1 MVTCGVNLNGS
12 PLWSRKE
19 DPLSFELRPE
29 HLSTL
34 RWRSIGPHRGGRVV
48 AVAGDPEERQTFYF
62 GACAGGVWKS
72 TDGGTY
78 WRNVSDGFFRTS
90 AIGAIAVADADPS
103 VVYAGTGEASI
114 RSNVSH
120 GDGVYRSTDGG
131 ATWTNVGLEDTRH
144 IGRVRVDP
152 RDPDRLYVAALGHAF
167 GPSAQRGVFRST
179 DGGGSWERVLFKSER
194 AGAIDLSMD
203 PNNPRILYAAI
214 WQVLRTPWSLVGAG
228 PESGLWRSTD
238 GGDTWTDLSD
248 RPGMLEGIKG
258 KIGVAAS
265 PAKSGRVWAIV
276 EHEDGALLLSDDGG
290 DTWERV
296 NDSPIVRQ
304 RPFYHHHIFAHPTKP
319 DTMWTLPIQAYR
331 SDDGGRSFTMMTTPH
346 SDNHDLWIDPRDPQ
360 RMIEGN
366 DGGACVSFD
375 GGETWST
382 IYNQPTAQFYH
393 AAVDTRHPYRV
404 YATQQDNSAISTP
417 SSSPKGAIPYS
428 DSYAVGPSES
438 GHIAVRPDNPDIVY
452 SGAIGSAPGGG
463 GALLRY
469 NHATGESRIITVWPE
484 MSYGLGARDMRYR
497 FQWTFP
503 IVISPHDPNVLY
515 VAANRVF
522 RSTDEGTNWEAV
534 SPDLTRNDPDKG
546 EPGGGPIS
554 RDVSGAEVYCTIFSF
569 AESPHTPGEFWAGS
583 DDGLVHVSRDS
594 GATWDDITPPG
605 LPEWA
610 TVSMIELSPHEPDT
624 AWLAAWNYKLD
635 DYSAYLYRTRDG
647 GRTWDSIAGGI
658 PDGEFVR
665 VIREDPAR
673 PGLLYAGTETGVYV
687 SPNSGASWQSLQR
700 NLPVTPIHDLLVKDG
715 DLVAATHGRSFWI
728 LDDLS
733 PLRGLTDEATSDAVH
748 LFEPAPA
755 FRPLRMLGKLDSFRM
770 GPGKNYWIA
779 IGAAATFE
787 DVAAAD
793 GGTERSFLDAGH
805 NPPEG
810 AIITYHLGE
819 SSEDGATLAILD
831 TEGGEVRRFTGLP
844 AEAGMNRFVWN
855 LRHEGPREAPGNDDE
870 RLVAG
875 PTPEGPTAVP
885 GSYTVRLETA
895 GRTLTR
901 SLSIVKDPR
910 SEASDAD
917 LDDQLTLLHRI
928 RDGISETNLAIDE
941 LRRVRR
947 QVREWVDRADG
958 TEGGSQAVDSGRS
971 IVERLDGIESRLVAT
986 WQTTERGQLG
996 TPLPKLAEGLA
1007 TLVSVVE
1014 SADSTPTRNSYE
1026 VFEHL
1031 STRVAGEI
1039 GPLRETIDQDIPAFV
1054 TMVRESGVPDI
1065 LTE

>member
-1 MVTCGVNLNGS
+1 M
-12 PLWSRKE
+12 
-19 DPLSFELRPE
+19 SFELRSE
-29 HLSTL
+29 HLRTL
-34 RWRSIGPHRGGRVV
+34 KWRSIGPHRGGRVV

-90 AIGAIAVADADPS
+90 AIGALAIADADPS
-103 VVYAGTGEASI
+103 VVYAGTGEACI

-120 GDGVYRSTDGG
+120 GDGVYRSTDAG
-131 ATWTNVGLEDTRH
+131 ATWKNIGLEDTRH
-144 IGRVRVDP
+144 IARVRVDP

-167 GPSAQRGVFRST
+167 GPNAQRGVFRST
-179 DGGGSWERVLFKSER
+179 DGGGSWERVLFRSER

-203 PNNPRILYAAI
+203 PNNPRILYAAM

-238 GGDTWTDLSD
+238 GGDTWTDLTD
-248 RPGMLEGIKG
+248 RPGMPDGIKG
-258 KIGVAAS
+258 RIGVAAS
-265 PAKSGRVWAIV
+265 PARSGRVWAIV
-276 EHEDGALLLSDDGG
+276 EAEDGVLLLSDDGG

-296 NDSPIVRQ
+296 NDSTIVRQ
-304 RPFYHHHIFAHPTKP
+304 RPFYHHHIFAHPTREN
-319 DTMWTLPIQAYR
+319 TMWTLPIQAWR
-331 SDDGGRSFTMMTTPH
+331 SDDAGRSFTMMTTPH

-393 AAVDTRHPYRV
+393 AAVDTRRLYRV

-417 SSSPKGAIPYS
+417 SSSPKGAILFS
-428 DSYAVGPSES
+428 DSYPVGPSES
-438 GHIAVRPDNPDIVY
+438 GYIAVRPDNPDIVY

-503 IVISPHDPNVLY
+503 IVISPHDPDVLY
-515 VAANRVF
+515 AAGNRVF
-522 RSTDEGTNWEAV
+522 RSTDEGTSWEAV

-569 AESPHTPGEFWAGS
+569 AESPHTPGELWAGS

-594 GATWDDITPPG
+594 GETWDDITPPG
-605 LPEWA
+605 MPEWA
-610 TVSMIELSPHEPDT
+610 TVSMIELSLHDPDT

-647 GRTWDSIAGGI
+647 GRTWHSIAAGI

-665 VIREDPAR
+665 VVREDPAR

-687 SPNSGASWQSLQR
+687 SPDAGDSWHSLQQ

-728 LDDLS
+728 LDDLA
-733 PLRGLTDEATSDAVH
+733 PLRGMTDDANSDAVH
-748 LFEPAPA
+748 LFEPRPA
-755 FRPLRMLGKLDSFRM
+755 FRALRMLGKLDPFRM

-787 DVAAAD
+787 EVETPE
-793 GGTERSFLDAGH
+793 GGAERVFLDAGQ
-805 NPPEG
+805 NPPDG
-810 AIITYHLGE
+810 VTITYHLRE
-819 SSEDGATLAILD
+819 RSQDGAAITFLD
-831 TEGGEVRRFTGLP
+831 PEGREVRRFSGLP
-844 AEAGMNRFVWN
+844 SEEGMHRFVWDM
-855 LRHEGPREAPGNDDE
+855 RHEGPREAPGDDAE
-870 RLVAG
+870 RLIAG
-875 PTPEGPTAVP
+875 PAPEGPAGMP
-885 GSYTVRLETA
+885 GSYTIRLETA

-901 SLSIVKDPR
+901 SLKVVKDPR

-917 LDDQLTLLHRI
+917 LEEQLDLLLRL
-928 RDGISETNLAIDE
+928 RDRISETNDAIVD

-947 QVREWVDRADG
+947 QLREWVDRADG
-958 TEGGSQAVDSGRS
+958 TQGADEVVTAGTT
-971 IVERLDGIESRLVAT
+971 IIERLDGIESRLVAT
-986 WQTTERGQLG
+986 WQTTERGQMG
-996 TPLPKLAEGLA
+996 TPLPKLAEALA

-1014 SADSTPTRNSYE
+1014 SADSAPTNSSHE
-1026 VFEHL
+1026 VFDHL
-1031 STRVAGEI
+1031 SARVAREI
-1039 GPLRETIDQDIPAFV
+1039 EPLRETIDRDVKAFV
-1054 TMVRESGVPDI
+1054 SLVREAGVPDI
-1065 LTE
+1065 RTG

>member
-1 MVTCGVNLNGS
+1 MDSSQFTS
-12 PLWSRKE
+12 PGKE
-19 DPLSFELRPE
+19 AALSFEFRPE
-29 HLSTL
+29 HLRTL

-62 GACAGGVWKS
+62 GACAGGVWKT

-78 WRNVSDGFFRTS
+78 WRNISDGFFRTS
-90 AIGAIAVADADPS
+90 AIGALAVADADPS
-103 VVYAGTGEASI
+103 VVYAGTGEACI

-120 GDGVYRSTDGG
+120 GDGVYRSTDAG
-131 ATWTNVGLEDTRH
+131 ATWKHIGLDDTRH
-144 IGRVRVDP
+144 IARVRVDP

-167 GPSAQRGVFRST
+167 GPNAQRGIFRST
-179 DGGGSWERVLFKSER
+179 DGGGTWERVLFKSER

-203 PNNPRILYAAI
+203 PRNPRILYAAI
-214 WQVLRTPWSLVGAG
+214 WQALRTPWSLVGAG

-238 GGDTWTDLSD
+238 GGDTWTDLTD
-248 RPGMLEGIKG
+248 RPGMPDGIKG
-258 KIGVAAS
+258 RIGVAAS
-265 PAKSGRVWAIV
+265 PARSGRVWAIV
-276 EHEDGALLLSDDGG
+276 EAEDGVLLLSDDGG

-296 NDSPIVRQ
+296 NDSTIVRQ
-304 RPFYHHHIFAHPTKP
+304 RPFYHHHIFAHPTREH
-319 DTMWTLPIQAYR
+319 TMWTLPIQAWR

-375 GGETWST
+375 GGDTWST

-404 YATQQDNSAISTP
+404 YGTQQDNSAISTP
-417 SSSPKGAIPYS
+417 SRSIKGAIPFS

-438 GHIAVRPDNPDIVY
+438 GYIAVRPDNPDIVY

-515 VAANRVF
+515 AAGNRVF
-522 RSTDEGTNWEAV
+522 RSADEGTSWEAV

-583 DDGLVHVSRDS
+583 DDGLVHISRDS

-605 LPEWA
+605 LPKWA
-610 TVSMIELSPHEPDT
+610 TVSMIELSPHDPDT

-635 DYSAYLYRTRDG
+635 DYSPYLYRTRDG
-647 GRTWDSIAGGI
+647 GRSWQLIAEGI
-658 PDGEFVR
+658 PEGEFVR
-665 VIREDPAR
+665 VVREDPAR
-673 PGLLYAGTETGVYV
+673 PGLLYAGAETGVYV
-687 SPNSGASWQSLQR
+687 SPDAGASWQSLQL
-700 NLPVTPIHDLLVKDG
+700 NLPVTPIHDLLVKDD

-728 LDDLS
+728 LDDLT
-733 PLRGLTDEATSDAVH
+733 PLHGLTADATSETVH
-748 LFEPAPA
+748 LFEP
-755 FRPLRMLGKLDSFRM
+755 RPTIRALNMLGKIEPLRV

-787 DVAAAD
+787 EVETPD
-793 GGTERSFLDAGH
+793 GVTERRFLDAGH

-810 AIITYHLGE
+810 ATITYHLREG
-819 SSEDGATLAILD
+819 SRDGAAIAFLD
-831 TEGGEVRRFTGLP
+831 KEGREVRRFSGLP
-844 AEAGMNRFVWN
+844 AEAGMNRFVWDM
-855 LRHEGPREAPGNDDE
+855 RHSGPREAPGDDAA
-870 RLVAG
+870 RLIAG
-875 PTPEGPTAVP
+875 PSPKGPAAVP
-885 GSYTVRLETA
+885 GTYTVRLGAA

-901 SLSIVKDPR
+901 KLRIVKDPR

-917 LDDQLTLLHRI
+917 LDEQLDLLLRL
-928 RDGISETNLAIDE
+928 RDRISETNDAIVE
-941 LRRVRR
+941 LRQVRR

-958 TEGGSQAVDSGRS
+958 TPGADESVEAGRAV
-971 IVERLDGIESRLVAT
+971 IERLDDIESRIVST
-986 WQTTERGQLG
+986 WRTTERGQLG
-996 TPLPKLAEGLA
+996 TPLPKLAEAMA

-1014 SADSTPTRNSYE
+1014 SADSAPTKSSYQ
-1026 VFEHL
+1026 VFDHL
-1031 STRVAGEI
+1031 SARVACEFEALRGVIDKDVAAFI
-1039 GPLRETIDQDIPAFV
+1039 GL
-1054 TMVRESGVPDI
+1054 VREARIPDI
-1065 LTE
+1065 RTG

>member
-1 MVTCGVNLNGS
+1 M
-12 PLWSRKE
+12 
-19 DPLSFELRPE
+19 SFELRPE
-29 HLSTL
+29 YLRTL
-34 RWRSIGPHRGGRVV
+34 RWRSIGPHRGGRVP

-90 AIGAIAVADADPS
+90 AIGALAVADADPA
-103 VVYAGTGEASI
+103 VVYAGTGEAAI

-120 GDGVYRSTDGG
+120 GDGVYRSTDAG
-131 ATWTNVGLEDTRH
+131 ATWTNIGLEDTRH

-167 GPSAQRGVFRST
+167 GPNAQRGVFRST

-214 WQVLRTPWSLVGAG
+214 WQVLRTPWSLVSAG

-238 GGDTWTDLSD
+238 GGDTWTDLTD
-248 RPGMLEGIKG
+248 RPGMPDGIKG
-258 KIGVAAS
+258 RIGVAAS
-265 PAKSGRVWAIV
+265 PARSGRVWAIV

-304 RPFYHHHIFAHPTKP
+304 RPFYHHHIFAHPTRP
-319 DTMWTLPIQAYR
+319 DTMWTLPIQAFR
-331 SDDGGRSFTMMTTPH
+331 SDDGGRNFTMMTTPH

-417 SSSPKGAIPYS
+417 SSSPKGAIPFS
-428 DSYAVGPSES
+428 DSYPVGPSES

-469 NHATGESRIITVWPE
+469 NHATSESRIITVWPE

-515 VAANRVF
+515 AAGNRVF
-522 RSTDEGTNWEAV
+522 RSTDEGTTWEAV
-534 SPDLTRNDPDKG
+534 SPDLTRNDPSKG

-554 RDVSGAEVYCTIFSF
+554 RDVSGAEVYCTVFSF

-583 DDGLVHVSRDS
+583 DDGLVHVSRES

-610 TVSMIELSPHEPDT
+610 TVSMIELSPHDPDT

-647 GRTWDSIAGGI
+647 GRTWDSIAAGI

-665 VIREDPAR
+665 VVREDPAR

-687 SPNSGASWQSLQR
+687 SPDAGASWQSLQR
-700 NLPVTPIHDLLVKDG
+700 NLPITPIHDLLVKDG

-733 PLRGLTDEATSDAVH
+733 PLHGLTDEATSEPVH
-748 LFEPAPA
+748 LFEPRPA
-755 FRPLRMLGKLDSFRM
+755 FRALRMLGKLDSFRM

-787 DVAAAD
+787 DVESPA
-793 GGTERSFLDAGH
+793 GGTERRFLDAGH
-805 NPPEG
+805 NPPDG
-810 AIITYHLGE
+810 AVITYHLHE
-819 SSEDGATLAILD
+819 RSEDGATLTILD
-831 TEGGEVRRFTGLP
+831 AEGREVRRSTGLP
-844 AEAGMNRFVWN
+844 AEAGMNRFVWDM
-855 LRHEGPREAPGNDDE
+855 RHEGPREAPGNDDE
-870 RLVAG
+870 RLIAG
-875 PTPEGPTAVP
+875 PSPAGPAVVP
-885 GSYTVRLETA
+885 GAYTVRLETA
-895 GRTLTR
+895 GRTLERTLR
-901 SLSIVKDPR
+901 ILKDPR

-917 LDDQLTLLHRI
+917 LDEQLDLLLRL
-928 RDGISETNLAIDE
+928 RDGISETNDRIDE

-947 QVREWVDRADG
+947 QVSEWMDRADSTPG
-958 TEGGSQAVDSGRS
+958 AGDVVGSGRTL
-971 IVERLDGIESRLVAT
+971 VERLDGIESRLVAT
-986 WQTTERGQLG
+986 WQTTERGQVG
-996 TPLPKLAEGLA
+996 TPLPKLAEALA

-1014 SADSTPTRNSYE
+1014 SADSAPTKSSYE
-1026 VFEHL
+1026 VFDHL
-1031 STRVAGEI
+1031 SARVAREI
-1039 GPLRETIDQDIPAFV
+1039 ESLREAIDQDVPAFV
-1054 TMVRESGVPDI
+1054 SLVREAGIPDI
-1065 LTE
+1065 LPG